1 VRQGRWPAC
10 ATSTVAPGW
19 PEHLAHRF
27 PEPQR
32 AVPDRQHR
40 RGHAAAAAIAQQIR
54 PRLCGFAV
62 AVGQGDK
69 FLAAISTHPDHHQ
82 QAQFLL
88 FEAHFEV
95 DPVDP

>member
-1 VRQGRWPAC
+1 VAGN
-10 ATSTVAPGW
+10 TSRTAFQNPSAPS
-19 PEHLAHRF
+19 
-27 PEPQR
+27 
-32 AVPDRQHR
+32 PDRQHR
-40 RGHAAAAAIAQQIR
+40 RGHAASAAIAQQIS

>member
-1 VRQGRWPAC
+1 MEPAPLLAGGR
-10 ATSTVAPGW
+10 
-19 PEHLAHRF
+19 EHLAPRF
-27 PEPQR
+27 PEAER
-32 AVPDRQHR
+32 AVSDGQHR
-40 RGHAAAAAIAQQIR
+40 GGHPAAVAIAQQIG
-54 PRLCGFAV
+54 PRLGRLPIP
-62 AVGQGDK
+62 VGQGDQ